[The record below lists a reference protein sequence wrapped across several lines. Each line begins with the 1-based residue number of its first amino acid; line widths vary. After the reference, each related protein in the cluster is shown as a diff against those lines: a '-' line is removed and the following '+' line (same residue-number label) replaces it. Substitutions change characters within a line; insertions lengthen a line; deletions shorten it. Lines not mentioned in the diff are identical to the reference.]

1 MRCVLPAFASLCTVA
16 SASALSEQCSG
27 PEIGTWRLLSFT
39 SQDPETGEKTAPY
52 GLYPTGFLSYTADC
66 RMYVIIVREH
76 RTAPAATA
84 GNDAEKLA
92 LLEGLISYSGTYN
105 IDGTNIS
112 HHVDASWNEVWTGS
126 TQVGQVKLDGNTMY
140 VQSPAQKNP
149 RDGKVT
155 SETLIWTRLR

>member
-1 MRCVLPAFASLCTVA
+1 
-16 SASALSEQCSG
+16 
-27 PEIGTWRLLSFT
+27 
-39 SQDPETGEKTAPY
+39 
-52 GLYPTGFLSYTADC
+52 
-66 RMYVIIVREH
+66 MYVIIVREH